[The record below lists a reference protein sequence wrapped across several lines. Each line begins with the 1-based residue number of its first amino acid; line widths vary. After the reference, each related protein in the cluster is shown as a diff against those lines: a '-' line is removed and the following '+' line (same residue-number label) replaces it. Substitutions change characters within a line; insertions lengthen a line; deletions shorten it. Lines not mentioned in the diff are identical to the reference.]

1 MSTATTKFRD
11 LLARAQACRQGAL
24 TSMSKSAADEEALTG
39 IKDPTNEGTVS
50 IPSGDGDKAS
60 NRDLPTN
67 GSNEPDGGDKM
78 HHIMDVTKP
87 DGVGQ
92 GSYITPRNGTAIDEA
107 VNSPTKSLD
116 KIAQLA
122 GALQSSE
129 QQQAPVEEPA
139 EKSAEKQATADV
151 NMPESLEYDILT
163 KLASI
168 GAYMLGSERGRQAV
182 EQTIAYEAGVKEAAA
197 IVNAA
202 GDMMKQAAA
211 HATAQQKEAEAA
223 LMIKAAAAETAHA
236 AWLNSFQTDLEK
248 QAYMAGAQDG
258 AAMADAEAAGVSP
271 EAIDA
276 ASAEGMSEDEIMA
289 MLQEAVAQGLISE
302 EEVEAIL
309 AQAAQGDTNQDEMI
323 GPDEFAAVLQ
333 AALQS
338 GKITEDQASQAAQM
352 YLAQVEGMAGGADGA
367 VAPEAAEAVT
377 PEDAAMAEE
386 AVKTAAA
393 RSTQNVAS
401 IINHLY
407 GAK

>member
-1 MSTATTKFRD
+1 MSTTATKFRD
-11 LLARAQACRQGAL
+11 LFARAQACRQGAL

-92 GSYITPRNGTAIDEA
+92 GSYVTPRNGTAIDEA

-129 QQQAPVEEPA
+129 QQAPVEEP
-139 EKSAEKQATADV
+139 AEKQATADV

-182 EQTIAYEAGVKEAAA
+182 EHTIAHEAGIKEAAA
-197 IVNAA
+197 IVTAA

-211 HATAQQKEAEAA
+211 HATAQQQEAEAA
-223 LMIKAAAAETAHA
+223 LMIKAAAAETAHK
-236 AWLNSFQTDLEK
+236 AWIDSFQTDLEK

-276 ASAEGMSEDEIMA
+276 ASAEGMSDDEIMA

-309 AQAAQGDTNQDEMI
+309 AQAAQGDTDQDEMI
-323 GPDEFAAVLQ
+323 GPDEFAAILQ

-338 GKITEDQASQAAQM
+338 GEITEEQASQAAQM
-352 YLAQVEGMAGGADGA
+352 YLAQVEGMAGGAEGA
-367 VAPEAAEAVT
+367 VAPEATETVT

-393 RSTQNVAS
+393 HSTQNVAN
-401 IINHLY
+401 IVNYLY

>member
-1 MSTATTKFRD
+1 MSTTATKFRD
-11 LLARAQACRQGAL
+11 LFARAQACRQGAL

-87 DGVGQ
+87 NGVGQ
-92 GSYITPRNGTAIDEA
+92 GSYVTPRNGTAIDEA

-129 QQQAPVEEPA
+129 QQAPVEESA
-139 EKSAEKQATADV
+139 EKPAEKQATADV

-182 EQTIAYEAGVKEAAA
+182 EQTIAHEAGIKEAAA

-223 LMIKAAAAETAHA
+223 LMIKAAAAETAHT
-236 AWLNSFQTDLEK
+236 AWLNSFKTDMEK

-276 ASAEGMSEDEIMA
+276 ASAEGMSDEEIMA

-309 AQAAQGDTNQDEMI
+309 AQAAQGDTDQNEMI
-323 GPDEFAAVLQ
+323 GPDEFAAILQ

-338 GKITEDQASQAAQM
+338 GEITEDQASQAAQM
-352 YLAQVEGMAGGADGA
+352 YLAQVEGMAGGAEGA

-377 PEDAAMAEE
+377 PEDAALAEE

-393 RSTQNVAS
+393 HSTQNVANIVNYLS
-401 IINHLY
+401 

>member
-1 MSTATTKFRD
+1 MSTTATKFRD
-11 LLARAQACRQGAL
+11 LFARAQACRQGAL

-92 GSYITPRNGTAIDEA
+92 GSYVTPRNGTAIDEA

-129 QQQAPVEEPA
+129 QQVPVEEP
-139 EKSAEKQATADV
+139 AEKQATADV

-182 EQTIAYEAGVKEAAA
+182 EQTIAHEAGIKEAAA

-223 LMIKAAAAETAHA
+223 LMIKAAAAEAAHK
-236 AWLNSFQTDLEK
+236 AWLGSFQTAMEK

-276 ASAEGMSEDEIMA
+276 ASAEGMSDEEIMA

-309 AQAAQGDTNQDEMI
+309 AQAAQGDTDQNEMI
-323 GPDEFAAVLQ
+323 GPDEFAAILQ

-338 GKITEDQASQAAQM
+338 GEITEEQASQAAQM
-352 YLAQVEGMAGGADGA
+352 YLAQVEGMAGGAEGA
-367 VAPEAAEAVT
+367 VAPEAVT
-377 PEDAAMAEE
+377 PEDAALAEE

-393 RSTQNVAS
+393 HSTQNVAN
-401 IINHLY
+401 IVNYLY

>member
-1 MSTATTKFRD
+1 MSTTTTKFRD
-11 LLARAQACRQGAL
+11 LFARAQACRQGAL
-24 TSMSKSAADEEALTG
+24 TSMSKSAADEEALNG

-60 NRDLPTN
+60 NRDLPAN

-78 HHIMDVTKP
+78 HHILDVTKP
-87 DGVGQ
+87 NGVGQ

-129 QQQAPVEEPA
+129 QQAP
-139 EKSAEKQATADV
+139 AEKQATADV

-182 EQTIAYEAGVKEAAA
+182 EQTIAHEAGIKEAAA

-211 HATAQQKEAEAA
+211 HVTAQQQEAEAA
-223 LMIKAAAAETAHA
+223 LMIKAAAAKTAHA
-236 AWLNSFQTDLEK
+236 AWLNSFQTDMEK

-276 ASAEGMSEDEIMA
+276 ASAEGMSDEEIMA

-309 AQAAQGDTNQDEMI
+309 AQAAQGDTDQNEMI
-323 GPDEFAAVLQ
+323 GPDEFAAILQ

-338 GKITEDQASQAAQM
+338 GEITEEQASQAAQM
-352 YLAQVEGMAGGADGA
+352 YLAQVEGMAGGAEGA

-377 PEDAAMAEE
+377 PEDAALAEE

-393 RSTQNVAS
+393 HSTQNVAN
-401 IINHLY
+401 IVNYLY

>member
-1 MSTATTKFRD
+1 MSTTATKFRD
-11 LLARAQACRQGAL
+11 LFARAQACRQGAL
-24 TSMSKSAADEEALTG
+24 TSMSKSAADEEALTS

-92 GSYITPRNGTAIDEA
+92 GSYVTPRNGTAIDEA

-129 QQQAPVEEPA
+129 QQAPVEEP
-139 EKSAEKQATADV
+139 AEKQATADV

-182 EQTIAYEAGVKEAAA
+182 EQTIAHEAGIKEAAA

-211 HATAQQKEAEAA
+211 HVTAQQQEAEVA

-236 AWLNSFQTDLEK
+236 AWLNSFQTDMEK
-248 QAYMAGAQDG
+248 RAYMAGAQDG

-276 ASAEGMSEDEIMA
+276 ASAEGMSDDEIMA

-323 GPDEFAAVLQ
+323 GPDEFAAILQ

-338 GKITEDQASQAAQM
+338 GEITEDQAAQAAQM
-352 YLAQVEGMAGGADGA
+352 YLAQVEGMAGGAEGA

-377 PEDAAMAEE
+377 PEDAALAEE

-393 RSTQNVAS
+393 HSTQNVAN
-401 IINHLY
+401 IVNYLY

>member
-1 MSTATTKFRD
+1 MSTTATKFRD
-11 LLARAQACRQGAL
+11 LFARAQACRQGAL

-92 GSYITPRNGTAIDEA
+92 GSYVTPRNGTAIDEA

-129 QQQAPVEEPA
+129 QQAPVEEP
-139 EKSAEKQATADV
+139 AEKQATADV

-182 EQTIAYEAGVKEAAA
+182 EQTIAHEAGIKEAAA

-211 HATAQQKEAEAA
+211 HVTAQQQEAEAA

-236 AWLNSFQTDLEK
+236 AWLNSFQTDMEK

-276 ASAEGMSEDEIMA
+276 ASAEGMSDDEIMA

-323 GPDEFAAVLQ
+323 GPDEFAAILQ

-338 GKITEDQASQAAQM
+338 GEITEDQASQAAQM
-352 YLAQVEGMAGGADGA
+352 YLAQVEGMAGGAEGA

-377 PEDAAMAEE
+377 PEDAALADE

-393 RSTQNVAS
+393 HSTQNVAN
-401 IINHLY
+401 IVNYLY

>member
-1 MSTATTKFRD
+1 MSTTATKFRD
-11 LLARAQACRQGAL
+11 LFARAQACRQGAL

-78 HHIMDVTKP
+78 HHILDVTKP
-87 DGVGQ
+87 NGVGQ

-129 QQQAPVEEPA
+129 QQAP
-139 EKSAEKQATADV
+139 AEKQATADV
-151 NMPESLEYDILT
+151 NLPESLEYDILT

-182 EQTIAYEAGVKEAAA
+182 EQTIAHEAGIKEAAA

-211 HATAQQKEAEAA
+211 HVTAQQQEAEAA

-236 AWLNSFQTDLEK
+236 AWLNSLQTDLEK

-276 ASAEGMSEDEIMA
+276 ASEEGMSDEEIMA

-309 AQAAQGDTNQDEMI
+309 AQAAQGDTDQDEMI
-323 GPDEFAAVLQ
+323 GPDEFAAILQ

-338 GKITEDQASQAAQM
+338 GEITEEQASQAAQM

-393 RSTQNVAS
+393 HSTQNVAN
-401 IINHLY
+401 IVNYLY

>member
-1 MSTATTKFRD
+1 MSTTATKFRD
-11 LLARAQACRQGAL
+11 LFARAQACRQGAL

-87 DGVGQ
+87 NGVGQ
-92 GSYITPRNGTAIDEA
+92 GSYVTPRNGTAIDEA

-122 GALQSSE
+122 GALQSSA
-129 QQQAPVEEPA
+129 QQAP
-139 EKSAEKQATADV
+139 AEKQATADV

-182 EQTIAYEAGVKEAAA
+182 EQTIAHEAGIKEAAA

-211 HATAQQKEAEAA
+211 HVTAQQQEAEAA
-223 LMIKAAAAETAHA
+223 LMIKAAAAETAHT

-276 ASAEGMSEDEIMA
+276 ASEEGMSDEEIMA

-309 AQAAQGDTNQDEMI
+309 AQAAQGDTDQNEMI
-323 GPDEFAAVLQ
+323 GPDEFAAILQ

-338 GKITEDQASQAAQM
+338 GEITEDQAAQAAQM
-352 YLAQVEGMAGGADGA
+352 YLAQVEGMAGGAAGA
-367 VAPEAAEAVT
+367 VAPEAVT
-377 PEDAAMAEE
+377 PEDAALAEE

-393 RSTQNVAS
+393 HSTQNVAN
-401 IINHLY
+401 IVNYLY

>member
-1 MSTATTKFRD
+1 MSTTATKFRD
-11 LLARAQACRQGAL
+11 LFARAQACRQGAL

-92 GSYITPRNGTAIDEA
+92 GSYVTPRNGTAIDEA

-129 QQQAPVEEPA
+129 QQAPVEEP
-139 EKSAEKQATADV
+139 AEKQATADV

-182 EQTIAYEAGVKEAAA
+182 EQTIAHEAGIKEAAA

-211 HATAQQKEAEAA
+211 QQKEAEAA
-223 LMIKAAAAETAHA
+223 LMIKAAAAEAAHT
-236 AWLNSFQTDLEK
+236 AWLGSFKTDMEK

-276 ASAEGMSEDEIMA
+276 ASAEGMSDDEIMA

-309 AQAAQGDTNQDEMI
+309 AQAAQGDSNQDEMI
-323 GPDEFAAVLQ
+323 GPDEFAAILQ

-338 GKITEDQASQAAQM
+338 GEITEEQASQAAQM
-352 YLAQVEGMAGGADGA
+352 YLAQVEGMAGGAEGA

-377 PEDAAMAEE
+377 PEDAALAEE

-393 RSTQNVAS
+393 HSTQNVAN
-401 IINHLY
+401 IVNYLY

>member
-1 MSTATTKFRD
+1 MSTTATKFRD
-11 LLARAQACRQGAL
+11 LFARAQACRQGAL
-24 TSMSKSAADEEALTG
+24 TSMSKSAADEEALTS

-92 GSYITPRNGTAIDEA
+92 GSYVTPRNGTAIDEA

-129 QQQAPVEEPA
+129 QQAPVEEP
-139 EKSAEKQATADV
+139 AEKQATADV

-182 EQTIAYEAGVKEAAA
+182 EQTIAHEAGIKEAAA

-211 HATAQQKEAEAA
+211 HVTAQQKEAEAA

-276 ASAEGMSEDEIMA
+276 ASAEGMSDDEIMA

-323 GPDEFAAVLQ
+323 GPDEFAAILQ

-338 GKITEDQASQAAQM
+338 GEITEDQAAQAAQM
-352 YLAQVEGMAGGADGA
+352 YLAQVEGMAGGAAGA
-367 VAPEAAEAVT
+367 VAPEAVT
-377 PEDAAMAEE
+377 PEDAALAEE
-386 AVKTAAA
+386 AVKTAAVH
-393 RSTQNVAS
+393 STQNVAN
-401 IINHLY
+401 IVNYLY

>member
-1 MSTATTKFRD
+1 MSTTATKFRD
-11 LLARAQACRQGAL
+11 LFARAQARRQGAL

-87 DGVGQ
+87 NGVGQ
-92 GSYITPRNGTAIDEA
+92 GSYVTPRNGTAIDEA

-122 GALQSSE
+122 GALQSSA
-129 QQQAPVEEPA
+129 QQAPVEEP
-139 EKSAEKQATADV
+139 AEKQATADV

-182 EQTIAYEAGVKEAAA
+182 EQTIAHEAGIKEAAA

-211 HATAQQKEAEAA
+211 HVTTQQQEAEAV
-223 LMIKAAAAETAHA
+223 LMIKAAAAETAHT

-276 ASAEGMSEDEIMA
+276 ASAEGMSDEEIMA

-309 AQAAQGDTNQDEMI
+309 AQAAQGDTDQNEMI
-323 GPDEFAAVLQ
+323 GPDEFAAILQ

-338 GKITEDQASQAAQM
+338 GEITEDQAAQAAQM
-352 YLAQVEGMAGGADGA
+352 YLAQVEGMAGGAAGA

-377 PEDAAMAEE
+377 PEDAALAEE

-393 RSTQNVAS
+393 HSTQNVAN
-401 IINHLY
+401 IVNYLY

>member
-1 MSTATTKFRD
+1 MSTTATKFRD
-11 LLARAQACRQGAL
+11 LFARAQACRQGAL

-87 DGVGQ
+87 NGVGQ
-92 GSYITPRNGTAIDEA
+92 GSYVTPRNGTAIDEA

-129 QQQAPVEEPA
+129 QQAPVEEP
-139 EKSAEKQATADV
+139 AEKQATADV

-182 EQTIAYEAGVKEAAA
+182 EQTIAHEAGIKEAAA

-236 AWLNSFQTDLEK
+236 AWLNSFQTDMEK

-276 ASAEGMSEDEIMA
+276 ASAEGMSDDEIMA

-309 AQAAQGDTNQDEMI
+309 AQAAQGDTDQDEMI
-323 GPDEFAAVLQ
+323 GPDEFAAILQ

-338 GKITEDQASQAAQM
+338 GEITEEQASQAAQM
-352 YLAQVEGMAGGADGA
+352 YLAQVEGMAGGAEGA

-377 PEDAAMAEE
+377 PEDAATAEE

-393 RSTQNVAS
+393 HSTQNVAN
-401 IINHLY
+401 IVNYLY

>member
-1 MSTATTKFRD
+1 MSTTATKFRD
-11 LLARAQACRQGAL
+11 LFARAQACRQGAL

-92 GSYITPRNGTAIDEA
+92 GSYVTPRNGTAIDEA

-129 QQQAPVEEPA
+129 QQAPVEEP
-139 EKSAEKQATADV
+139 AEKQATADV

-182 EQTIAYEAGVKEAAA
+182 EQTIAHEAGIKEAAA

-211 HATAQQKEAEAA
+211 HATAQQQEAEAA
-223 LMIKAAAAETAHA
+223 LMIKAAAAETAHK
-236 AWLNSFQTDLEK
+236 AWIDSFQTDLEK

-276 ASAEGMSEDEIMA
+276 ASAEGMSDDEIMA

-309 AQAAQGDTNQDEMI
+309 AQAAQGDTDQDEMI
-323 GPDEFAAVLQ
+323 GPDEFAAILQ

-338 GKITEDQASQAAQM
+338 GEITEEQASQAAQM
-352 YLAQVEGMAGGADGA
+352 YLAQVEGMAGGAEGA

-377 PEDAAMAEE
+377 PEDAAVAEE

-393 RSTQNVAS
+393 HSTQNVAN
-401 IINHLY
+401 IVNYLY

>member
-1 MSTATTKFRD
+1 MSTTATKFRD
-11 LLARAQACRQGAL
+11 LFARAQACRQGAL

-78 HHIMDVTKP
+78 HHILDVTKP
-87 DGVGQ
+87 NGVGQ

-122 GALQSSE
+122 GAL
-129 QQQAPVEEPA
+129 VGEP
-139 EKSAEKQATADV
+139 AEKQATADV

-182 EQTIAYEAGVKEAAA
+182 EQTIAHEAGIKEAAA

-202 GDMMKQAAA
+202 GDMMKQAAD
-211 HATAQQKEAEAA
+211 HVTAQQQEAEAV

-236 AWLNSFQTDLEK
+236 AWLDSFQTDLEK

-258 AAMADAEAAGVSP
+258 AAMADAEEAGVSP

-276 ASAEGMSEDEIMA
+276 ASEEGMSDEEIMA

-309 AQAAQGDTNQDEMI
+309 AQAAQGDTDQDEMI
-323 GPDEFAAVLQ
+323 GPDEFAAILQ

-338 GKITEDQASQAAQM
+338 GEITEEQASQAAQM
-352 YLAQVEGMAGGADGA
+352 YLAQVEGMAGGAEGA

-393 RSTQNVAS
+393 HSTQNVAN
-401 IINHLY
+401 IVNYLY

>member
-1 MSTATTKFRD
+1 MSTTATKFRD
-11 LLARAQACRQGAL
+11 LFARAQACRQGAL

-67 GSNEPDGGDKM
+67 GSNEPDGGAKM

-87 DGVGQ
+87 NGVGQ
-92 GSYITPRNGTAIDEA
+92 GSYVTPRNGTAIDEA

-129 QQQAPVEEPA
+129 QQAP
-139 EKSAEKQATADV
+139 AEKQATADV

-182 EQTIAYEAGVKEAAA
+182 EQTIAHEAGIKEAAA

-211 HATAQQKEAEAA
+211 HATIQQQEAEAA
-223 LMIKAAAAETAHA
+223 LMIKAAAAETAHT
-236 AWLNSFQTDLEK
+236 AWLGSFQTDMEK

-276 ASAEGMSEDEIMA
+276 ASAEGMSDEEIMA

-309 AQAAQGDTNQDEMI
+309 AQAAQGDTDQNEMI
-323 GPDEFAAVLQ
+323 GPDEFAAILQ

-338 GKITEDQASQAAQM
+338 GEITEEQASQAAQM
-352 YLAQVEGMAGGADGA
+352 YLAQVEGMAGGAEGA
-367 VAPEAAEAVT
+367 VAPEAVT
-377 PEDAAMAEE
+377 PEDAALAEE

-393 RSTQNVAS
+393 HSTQNVAN
-401 IINHLY
+401 IVNYLY

>member
-1 MSTATTKFRD
+1 MSTTATKFRD
-11 LLARAQACRQGAL
+11 LFARAQACRQGAL

-92 GSYITPRNGTAIDEA
+92 GSYVTPRNGTAIDEA

-129 QQQAPVEEPA
+129 QQAPVEEP
-139 EKSAEKQATADV
+139 AEKQATADV

-182 EQTIAYEAGVKEAAA
+182 EQTIAHEAGIKEAAA

-211 HATAQQKEAEAA
+211 QQKEAESA
-223 LMIKAAAAETAHA
+223 LMIKAAAAEAAHA
-236 AWLNSFQTDLEK
+236 SWLNSFPTDLEK

-276 ASAEGMSEDEIMA
+276 ASAEGMSDDEIMA

-309 AQAAQGDTNQDEMI
+309 AQAAQGDSNQDEMI
-323 GPDEFAAVLQ
+323 GPDEFAAILQ

-338 GKITEDQASQAAQM
+338 GEITEEQASQAAQM
-352 YLAQVEGMAGGADGA
+352 YLAQVEGMAGGAEGA

-377 PEDAAMAEE
+377 PEDAALAEE

-393 RSTQNVAS
+393 RSTQNVAN
-401 IINHLY
+401 IVNYLY

>member
-1 MSTATTKFRD
+1 MSTTATKFRD
-11 LLARAQACRQGAL
+11 LFARAQACRQGAL

-87 DGVGQ
+87 NGVGQ
-92 GSYITPRNGTAIDEA
+92 GSYVTPRNGTAIDEA

-129 QQQAPVEEPA
+129 QQAPVEEP
-139 EKSAEKQATADV
+139 AEKQATADV

-182 EQTIAYEAGVKEAAA
+182 EQTIAHEAGIKEAAA

-211 HATAQQKEAEAA
+211 HATAQQQEAEAA
-223 LMIKAAAAETAHA
+223 LMIKAAAAETAHK
-236 AWLNSFQTDLEK
+236 AWINSFQTDLEK

-276 ASAEGMSEDEIMA
+276 ASAEGMSDDEIMA

-309 AQAAQGDTNQDEMI
+309 AQAAQGDTDQNEMI
-323 GPDEFAAVLQ
+323 GPDEFAAILQ

-338 GKITEDQASQAAQM
+338 GEITEEQASQAAQM
-352 YLAQVEGMAGGADGA
+352 YLAQVEGMAGGAEGA

-377 PEDAAMAEE
+377 PEDAAAAEE

-393 RSTQNVAS
+393 HSTQNVAN
-401 IINHLY
+401 IVNYLY

>member
-1 MSTATTKFRD
+1 MSTTATKFRD
-11 LLARAQACRQGAL
+11 LFARAQACRQGAL

-87 DGVGQ
+87 NGVGQ
-92 GSYITPRNGTAIDEA
+92 GSYVTPRNGTAIDEA

-122 GALQSSE
+122 GALQSSA
-129 QQQAPVEEPA
+129 QQAP
-139 EKSAEKQATADV
+139 AEKQATADV

-182 EQTIAYEAGVKEAAA
+182 EQTIAHEAGIKEAAA

-211 HATAQQKEAEAA
+211 HVTAQQQEAEAA
-223 LMIKAAAAETAHA
+223 LMIKAAAAETAHT
-236 AWLNSFQTDLEK
+236 AWLNSFQTDMEK

-276 ASAEGMSEDEIMA
+276 ASAEGMSDEEIMA

-309 AQAAQGDTNQDEMI
+309 AQAAQGDTDQNEMI
-323 GPDEFAAVLQ
+323 GPDEFAAILQ

-338 GKITEDQASQAAQM
+338 GEITEEQASQAAQM
-352 YLAQVEGMAGGADGA
+352 YLAQVEGMAGGAAGA

-377 PEDAAMAEE
+377 PEDAALAEE

-393 RSTQNVAS
+393 HSTQNVAN
-401 IINHLY
+401 IVNYLY

>member
-1 MSTATTKFRD
+1 MSTTATKFRD
-11 LLARAQACRQGAL
+11 LFARAQACRQGAL

-78 HHIMDVTKP
+78 HNILDVTKP
-87 DGVGQ
+87 NGVGQ
-92 GSYITPRNGTAIDEA
+92 GSYVTPRNGTAIDEA

-139 EKSAEKQATADV
+139 EKQATADV

-182 EQTIAYEAGVKEAAA
+182 EQTIAHEAGIKEAAA

-211 HATAQQKEAEAA
+211 HVTAQQKEAEAA

-236 AWLNSFQTDLEK
+236 AWLNSFKTDMEK

-276 ASAEGMSEDEIMA
+276 ASAEGMSDDEIMA
-289 MLQEAVAQGLISE
+289 MLQEAVAQGLISQ

-323 GPDEFAAVLQ
+323 GPDEFAAILQ

-338 GKITEDQASQAAQM
+338 GEITEEQASQAAQM
-352 YLAQVEGMAGGADGA
+352 YLAQVEGMAGGAEGA
-367 VAPEAAEAVT
+367 AAAPEAAEAVT

-393 RSTQNVAS
+393 HSTQNVAN
-401 IINHLY
+401 IVNYLY

>member
-1 MSTATTKFRD
+1 MSTTATKFRD
-11 LLARAQACRQGAL
+11 LFARAQACRQGAL

-92 GSYITPRNGTAIDEA
+92 GSYVTPRNGTAIDEA

-129 QQQAPVEEPA
+129 QQAPVEEPA
-139 EKSAEKQATADV
+139 EKPAEKQATADV
-151 NMPESLEYDILT
+151 NMPESIEYDILT

-182 EQTIAYEAGVKEAAA
+182 EQTIAHEAGIKEAAA

-211 HATAQQKEAEAA
+211 HATARQKEAEAA
-223 LMIKAAAAETAHA
+223 LMIKAAAAETAHK
-236 AWLNSFQTDLEK
+236 AWIDSFQTDLEK

-276 ASAEGMSEDEIMA
+276 ASAEGMSDDEIMA

-309 AQAAQGDTNQDEMI
+309 AQAAQGDSNQDEMI
-323 GPDEFAAVLQ
+323 GPDEFAAILQ

-338 GKITEDQASQAAQM
+338 GEITEEQASQAAQM
-352 YLAQVEGMAGGADGA
+352 YLAQVEGMAGGAEGA

-393 RSTQNVAS
+393 HSTQNVAN
-401 IINHLY
+401 IVNYLY

>member
-1 MSTATTKFRD
+1 
-11 LLARAQACRQGAL
+11 
-24 TSMSKSAADEEALTG
+24 MSKSAADEEALTG

-78 HHIMDVTKP
+78 HHILDVTKP
-87 DGVGQ
+87 NGVGQ
-92 GSYITPRNGTAIDEA
+92 GSYVTPRNGTAIDEA

-129 QQQAPVEEPA
+129 QQAPVEEP
-139 EKSAEKQATADV
+139 AEKQATADV

-182 EQTIAYEAGVKEAAA
+182 EQTIAHEAGIKEAAA

-211 HATAQQKEAEAA
+211 HVTAQQQEAEAA

-236 AWLNSFQTDLEK
+236 AWLNSFQTDMEK
-248 QAYMAGAQDG
+248 RAYMAGAQDG

-276 ASAEGMSEDEIMA
+276 ASAEGMSDDEIMA

-323 GPDEFAAVLQ
+323 GPDEFAAILQ

-338 GKITEDQASQAAQM
+338 GEITEEQASQAAQM
-352 YLAQVEGMAGGADGA
+352 YLAQVEGMAGGAEGA

-393 RSTQNVAS
+393 HSTQNVAN
-401 IINHLY
+401 IVNYLY

>member
-1 MSTATTKFRD
+1 MSTTTTKFRD
-11 LLARAQACRQGAL
+11 LFARAQACRQGAL
-24 TSMSKSAADEEALTG
+24 TSMSKSAADEEALNG

-60 NRDLPTN
+60 NRDLPAN

-78 HHIMDVTKP
+78 HHILDVTKP
-87 DGVGQ
+87 NGVGQ

-129 QQQAPVEEPA
+129 QQAP
-139 EKSAEKQATADV
+139 AEKQATADV

-182 EQTIAYEAGVKEAAA
+182 EQTIAHEAGIKEAAA

-211 HATAQQKEAEAA
+211 HVTAQQKEAEAA

-276 ASAEGMSEDEIMA
+276 ASAEGMSDDEIMA

-323 GPDEFAAVLQ
+323 GPDEFAAILQ

-338 GKITEDQASQAAQM
+338 GEITEDQASQAAQM
-352 YLAQVEGMAGGADGA
+352 YLAQVEGMAGGAEGA
-367 VAPEAAEAVT
+367 VAPEAAEAAT
-377 PEDAAMAEE
+377 PEDAALAEE

-393 RSTQNVAS
+393 HSTQNVAN
-401 IINHLY
+401 IVNYLY

>member
-1 MSTATTKFRD
+1 MSTTATKFRD
-11 LLARAQACRQGAL
+11 LFARAQACRQGAL

-87 DGVGQ
+87 NGVGQ
-92 GSYITPRNGTAIDEA
+92 GSYVTPRNGTAIDEA

-122 GALQSSE
+122 GALQSSA
-129 QQQAPVEEPA
+129 QQAP
-139 EKSAEKQATADV
+139 AEKQATADV

-182 EQTIAYEAGVKEAAA
+182 EQTIAHEAGIKEAAA

-211 HATAQQKEAEAA
+211 HVTAQQQEAEAA
-223 LMIKAAAAETAHA
+223 LMIKAAAAETAHT

-276 ASAEGMSEDEIMA
+276 ASEEGMSDEEIMA

-323 GPDEFAAVLQ
+323 GPDEFAAILQ

-338 GKITEDQASQAAQM
+338 GEITEDQAAQAAQM
-352 YLAQVEGMAGGADGA
+352 YLAQVEGMAGGAAGA

-377 PEDAAMAEE
+377 PEDAALAEE

-393 RSTQNVAS
+393 HSTQNVAN
-401 IINHLY
+401 IVNYLY

>member
-1 MSTATTKFRD
+1 MSTTATKFRD
-11 LLARAQACRQGAL
+11 LFARAQACRQGAL

-39 IKDPTNEGTVS
+39 IKDPTNEGTVA

-92 GSYITPRNGTAIDEA
+92 GSYVTPRNGTAIDEA

-129 QQQAPVEEPA
+129 QQAPVEEP
-139 EKSAEKQATADV
+139 AEKQATADV
-151 NMPESLEYDILT
+151 NMPEALEYDILT

-182 EQTIAYEAGVKEAAA
+182 EQTIAHEAGIKEAAA

-236 AWLNSFQTDLEK
+236 AWLNSFQTDMEK

-276 ASAEGMSEDEIMA
+276 ASAEGMSDDEIMA

-309 AQAAQGDTNQDEMI
+309 AQAAQGDTDQNEMI
-323 GPDEFAAVLQ
+323 GPDEFAAILQ

-338 GKITEDQASQAAQM
+338 GEITEEQASQAAQM
-352 YLAQVEGMAGGADGA
+352 YLAQVEGMAGGAAGA

-377 PEDAAMAEE
+377 PEDAALAEE

-393 RSTQNVAS
+393 HSTQNVAN
-401 IINHLY
+401 IVNYLY

>member
-1 MSTATTKFRD
+1 MSTTATKFRD
-11 LLARAQACRQGAL
+11 LFARAQACRQGAL

-78 HHIMDVTKP
+78 HHILDVTKP
-87 DGVGQ
+87 NGVGQ

-122 GALQSSE
+122 GALQSGA
-129 QQQAPVEEPA
+129 QQDT
-139 EKSAEKQATADV
+139 AEKQATADV

-182 EQTIAYEAGVKEAAA
+182 EQTIAHEAGIKEAAA

-211 HATAQQKEAEAA
+211 HVTAQQQEAEAV

-258 AAMADAEAAGVSP
+258 AAMADAEEAGVSP

-276 ASAEGMSEDEIMA
+276 ASEEGMSDEEIMA

-309 AQAAQGDTNQDEMI
+309 AQAAQGDTDQNEMI
-323 GPDEFAAVLQ
+323 GPDEFAAILQ

-338 GKITEDQASQAAQM
+338 GEITEEQASQAAQM
-352 YLAQVEGMAGGADGA
+352 YLAQVEGMAGGAEGA

-393 RSTQNVAS
+393 HSTQNVAN
-401 IINHLY
+401 IVNYLY

>member
-1 MSTATTKFRD
+1 MSTTATKFRD
-11 LLARAQACRQGAL
+11 LFARAQACRQGAL

-78 HHIMDVTKP
+78 HRIMDVTKP
-87 DGVGQ
+87 NGVGQ
-92 GSYITPRNGTAIDEA
+92 GSYVTPRNGTAIDEA

-129 QQQAPVEEPA
+129 QQAPVEEP
-139 EKSAEKQATADV
+139 AEKQATADV

-182 EQTIAYEAGVKEAAA
+182 EQTIAHEAGIKEAAA

-211 HATAQQKEAEAA
+211 HVTAQQQEAEAA

-276 ASAEGMSEDEIMA
+276 ASAEGMSDDEIMA

-309 AQAAQGDTNQDEMI
+309 AQAAQGDSNQDEMI
-323 GPDEFAAVLQ
+323 GPDEFAAILQ

-338 GKITEDQASQAAQM
+338 GEITEDQASQAAQM
-352 YLAQVEGMAGGADGA
+352 YLAQVEGMAGGAEGA
-367 VAPEAAEAVT
+367 VAPEDAEAVT

-393 RSTQNVAS
+393 HSTQNVAN
-401 IINHLY
+401 IVNYLY